1 MPPRRTFRSV
11 RRLPALAA
19 ACPAFLA
26 RQEFQ
31 ARTADQA
38 KRVPLA
44 QPVFQAD
51 HHQTASQSRRRH
63 ASLALRAHQ
72 AQLDRLARQEML
84 DPLAHRVDPARTDPT
99 ATQAQPDQPD
109 QLDQPAQTE
118 MLAQPARIRRSSQ
131 LSLVTPDQL
140 VMTAPLDRRA
150 RQAMQAMMVLL
161 VAPAQL
167 ARKDQTDQ
175 TAHPVPMEQLDH
187 QAHLATPE
195 RRVPARNTAR
205 WTAVSSSKEAR
216 REASRHKRRSVD
228 VTDGAYAKFLFYV
241 LLAYAMLLHTSEHC
255 HGVPYR

>member
-1 MPPRRTFRSV
+1 MPPLRTFRSV

-26 RQEFQ
+26 HQEFQ

-38 KRVPLA
+38 NLVPQA

-51 HHQTASQSRRRH
+51 HHQTASQSRRHH
-63 ASLALRAHQ
+63 ASHALQAHQ
-72 AQLDRLARQEML
+72 AQLARLARQEML

-99 ATQAQPDQPD
+99 ATQAQPA
-109 QLDQPAQTE
+109 QLAQLAQQAQTE
-118 MLAQPARIRRSSQ
+118 MLAQPARISRSSQ
-131 LSLVTPDQL
+131 LSLVTLDPL

-150 RQAMQAMMVLL
+150 RPEMQAKMVLL
-161 VAPAQL
+161 VDPAQL
-167 ARKDQTDQ
+167 AIKDQTDQ
-175 TAHPVPMEQLDH
+175 TVPPVPMELQDQ

-205 WTAVSSSKEAR
+205 WTAVSSSRAAR
-216 REASRHKRRSVD
+216 REARRHKRRSVD
-228 VTDGAYAKFLFYV
+228 VTDGAYVKFLSL
-241 LLAYAMLLHTSEHC
+241 LLAHATLLHTSKHC